1 MDEIHCEMNQTWCD
15 YFTYISAPLAI
26 GQLEGGQVWEH
37 ILLLS
42 TCPILGLSATIGQP
56 QDFSNW
62 IGSVQEVHGQKY
74 SMVEHKHRYSHLRK
88 YVWQM
93 PSTSLN
99 NETLFGGLKS
109 PAPEDKH
116 MRVLHPMT
124 ALLLGGR
131 AIPSDLALEAQ
142 DCQSLFKMM
151 RRCVANNQLAHL
163 SPEVYF
169 EGRKADF
176 LQQADV
182 VQYEE
187 ALKQVVTG
195 WMKDP
200 DVDSPGSPYQKL
212 LDALRKDL
220 HQAGPVDALEDAHPP
235 DVAAKQFIHLLHRLD
250 SQGDLVSARVLL
262 SFSLINVFRIALP
275 CL

>member
-1 MDEIHCEMNQTWCD
+1 MDEIHCKYSPSNGVA
-15 YFTYISAPLAI
+15 YISITLAI

-62 IGSVQEVHGQKY
+62 IGSVQKEHGQQY

-93 PSTSLN
+93 PSPSSN
-99 NETLFGGLKS
+99 KDKIFRGLKS
-109 PAPEDKH
+109 PAPENKH
-116 MRVLHPMT
+116 IRVLHPMS

-151 RRCVANNQLAHL
+151 RQCVADNQLAHL
-163 SPEVYF
+163 SPNVYF
-169 EGRKADF
+169 EGRKTDF
-176 LQQADV
+176 LKQADV
-182 VQYEE
+182 VEYEE
-187 ALKQVVTG
+187 ALKQVVTD

-200 DVDSPGSPYQKL
+200 DVESPDSPYQKL
-212 LDALRKDL
+212 LDALRNDM
-220 HQAGPVDALEDAHPP
+220 HQAGPVDALEDAHSPQ
-235 DVAAKQFIHLLHRLD
+235 VAVSQFIHLLHKLD
-250 SQGDLVSARVLL
+250 SQGDLVCVCILL
-262 SFSLINVFRIALP
+262 SLSVTEISHIALP
-275 CL
+275 CLRF